1 MQDQRA
7 TENPYA
13 APEAQPEQP
22 LTTPVSWITVI
33 WELVV
38 AVFAFFLVWFT
49 ANLLLTLVAPH
60 PLFSTW
66 LAVAVQPLFVLL
78 AAWAAQQHFRS
89 TLRNLRE
96 ADEVVDDG

>member
-13 APEAQPEQP
+13 APESQPEQP

-38 AVFAFFLVWFT
+38 AVFAFFLVWML
-49 ANLLLTLVAPH
+49 ANILLTLSFPPA
-60 PLFSTW
+60 LLGTW
-66 LAVAVQPLFVLL
+66 PAVAVQPLFVLL
-78 AAWAAQQHFRS
+78 AAWAAQRHFRS

-96 ADEVVDDG
+96 ADEVVDAG